1 VTALARAP
9 RREGS
14 ATSAVAAPRPPVP
27 LWGALLLAA
36 LSGPVLDAAF
46 PDRGIWPLVFPG
58 IALVLVALRGR
69 RTGPAFLIGLV
80 AGLAFYLTHIEWAS
94 LYLGPVPWIALSA
107 LESLFVATGAVA
119 IATAYRWI
127 PRAFPT
133 VAGRVVLLPVAVAGL
148 WTAREAISAVW
159 PYGGFAW
166 GRVSLSQSE
175 SPFAHLVTWLGLS
188 GLSFVLVLT
197 VALLLELAAE
207 ERVRRSSRALVAGIA
222 VALVL
227 VVPTFP
233 VTTTGTT
240 RVAAVQGN
248 AKAGY
253 FDGARYGDILR
264 AHLAATSEIPAD
276 ADVDMVVWPENAA
289 DADPLRDPG
298 SAAALDRV
306 VARLGAPLVVGTVTE
321 RDGRYYNESL
331 VWTGGAATDH
341 YDKKHPVPFGEYVPD
356 RSFWEPFAPD
366 LIGLIQREYTPGTT
380 DQVMDV
386 AGVTAGI
393 AICFDIVD
401 DQLTTDMVDEG
412 AQIILAQSNNA
423 DFGRTDE
430 SVQQLA
436 IARMRALETG
446 RSVVNISTVGTS
458 AIVGPD
464 GRDLDRLPWFTAG
477 SMVVDVP
484 TADAVTP
491 AVLAGR
497 DIEWL
502 VSGLGLGALAV
513 AGLSLGRRG
522 RRAAR

>member
-1 VTALARAP
+1 MA
-9 RREGS
+9 
-14 ATSAVAAPRPPVP
+14 
-27 LWGALLLAA
+27 
-36 LSGPVLDAAF
+36 
-46 PDRGIWPLVFPG
+46 LVFPG
-58 IALVLVALRGR
+58 IALVLLALRGR
-69 RTGPAFLIGLV
+69 RAGPASLIGLV

-107 LESLFVATGAVA
+107 LESLFVAAGAAV

-166 GRVSLSQSE
+166 GGWRCP
-175 SPFAHLVTWLGLS
+175 SPRARSRTSSPGSACPACPSCSCSSWPCCSSWRPRSACAARPARSWRGSRSRWCSSSPPSPWRPRGPPGSPPCRGTRRPATSTARATATSCARTSRRRRRSRPTRAWTWSS
-188 GLSFVLVLT
+188 GPRMRPTRIRSGT
-197 VALLLELAAE
+197 RGRPRRSTAWWRGSA
-207 ERVRRSSRALVAGIA
+207 RRSSWAPSRSATAA
-222 VALVL
+222 S
-227 VVPTFP
+227 
-233 VTTTGTT
+233 TTSRSCGPGTGD
-240 RVAAVQGN
+240 R
-248 AKAGY
+248 
-253 FDGARYGDILR
+253 
-264 AHLAATSEIPAD
+264 
-276 ADVDMVVWPENAA
+276 
-289 DADPLRDPG
+289 PLRQEAPG
-298 SAAALDRV
+298 PVRRV
-306 VARLGAPLVVGTVTE
+306 RPRPRVLGAV
-321 RDGRYYNESL
+321 R
-331 VWTGGAATDH
+331 
-341 YDKKHPVPFGEYVPD
+341 
-356 RSFWEPFAPD
+356 PD

-401 DQLTTDMVDEG
+401 DQLTTDMVHEG
-412 AQIILAQSNNA
+412 AGLILAQSNNA

-484 TADAVTP
+484 TADVVTP
-491 AVLAGR
+491 AILVGR
-497 DIEWL
+497 DIEWF

-513 AGLSLGRRG
+513 AGLALGRRG
-522 RRAAR
+522 RRAAC

>member
-1 VTALARAP
+1 VTAVARAP
-9 RREGS
+9 RRERTSVPS
-14 ATSAVAAPRPPVP
+14 APVVDAASPIRAPLP

-46 PDRGIWPLVFPG
+46 PDRGLWPLVLPG

-69 RTGPAFLIGLV
+69 RAGPAFLVGLV

-119 IATAYRWI
+119 IATATRWI

-133 VAGRVVLLPVAVAGL
+133 VAGRVVLLPVVVAGL

-188 GLSFVLVLT
+188 GLSFVLVLL
-197 VALLLELAAE
+197 VALALELAAE
-207 ERVRRSSRALVAGIA
+207 ERVRVSARALVAGIA

-227 VVPTFP
+227 AVPAFP
-233 VTTTGTT
+233 VATTGTT

-264 AHLAATSEIPAD
+264 AHLAATAEIPAD
-276 ADVDMVVWPENAA
+276 QDVDMVVWPENAA

-306 VARLGAPLVVGTVTE
+306 VARSGHRSSSARSPSATGASTTSRSSGPGE
-321 RDGRYYNESL
+321 GRP
-331 VWTGGAATDH
+331 T
-341 YDKKHPVPFGEYVPD
+341 
-356 RSFWEPFAPD
+356 
-366 LIGLIQREYTPGTT
+366 GTT
-380 DQVMDV
+380 
-386 AGVTAGI
+386 
-393 AICFDIVD
+393 
-401 DQLTTDMVDEG
+401 
-412 AQIILAQSNNA
+412 
-423 DFGRTDE
+423 
-430 SVQQLA
+430 
-436 IARMRALETG
+436 
-446 RSVVNISTVGTS
+446 RSTPCRSASTC
-458 AIVGPD
+458 
-464 GRDLDRLPWFTAG
+464 
-477 SMVVDVP
+477 P
-484 TADAVTP
+484 TA
-491 AVLAGR
+491 R
-497 DIEWL
+497 
-502 VSGLGLGALAV
+502 SGSRSRPTSSASSSA
-513 AGLSLGRRG
+513 ST
-522 RRAAR
+522 RRARPTR

>member
-1 VTALARAP
+1 MPSPAEPV
-9 RREGS
+9 
-14 ATSAVAAPRPPVP
+14 RPPLP
-27 LWGALLLAA
+27 LWGALLAA
-36 LSGPVLDAAF
+36 AASGPVMDAAF
-46 PDRGIWPLVFPG
+46 PDRGLWPLVFPG
-58 IALVLVALRGR
+58 IALALLALRGR
-69 RTGPAFLIGLV
+69 RPGPAFLIGLV

-119 IATAYRWI
+119 IATATRWI

-133 VAGRVVLLPVAVAGL
+133 VAGRVVLLPVAIAGL

-188 GLSFVLVLT
+188 GLSFVLVLL

-207 ERVRRSSRALVAGIA
+207 ERVRRASRSLVAGIA

-227 VVPTFP
+227 VVPAFP

-264 AHLAATSEIPAD
+264 AHLAATAEIPSD
-276 ADVDMVVWPENAA
+276 AGVDMVVWPENAA

-331 VWTGGAATDH
+331 VWTGEGRPTTTT
-341 YDKKHPVPFGEYVPD
+341 
-356 RSFWEPFAPD
+356 RS
-366 LIGLIQREYTPGTT
+366 TPCPSAST
-380 DQVMDV
+380 
-386 AGVTAGI
+386 
-393 AICFDIVD
+393 CP
-401 DQLTTDMVDEG
+401 
-412 AQIILAQSNNA
+412 
-423 DFGRTDE
+423 
-430 SVQQLA
+430 
-436 IARMRALETG
+436 IARSG
-446 RSVVNISTVGTS
+446 SRSRPTSSASSSAST
-458 AIVGPD
+458 
-464 GRDLDRLPWFTAG
+464 
-477 SMVVDVP
+477 
-484 TADAVTP
+484 
-491 AVLAGR
+491 
-497 DIEWL
+497 
-502 VSGLGLGALAV
+502 
-513 AGLSLGRRG
+513 
-522 RRAAR
+522 RRARRIR